1 MTEQIINGR
10 NGLVLLGCHQA
21 MVMKRTG
28 DLYPL
33 VRLPVSLMIYWPL
46 DILYKFIGIDCSE
59 YNQKHTLQS
68 LSAAFVVVH
77 SCPISSTSIHLLLR
91 NPPPATKKNIVY

>member
-1 MTEQIINGR
+1 MGRYVRKFSFFLPAFIHWNCTEDFIEFIKKSSMMEQIINGR

-33 VRLPVSLMIYWPL
+33 VRLPVSLVIYWPL
-46 DILYKFIGIDCSE
+46 DYFI
-59 YNQKHTLQS
+59 
-68 LSAAFVVVH
+68 
-77 SCPISSTSIHLLLR
+77 
-91 NPPPATKKNIVY
+91 